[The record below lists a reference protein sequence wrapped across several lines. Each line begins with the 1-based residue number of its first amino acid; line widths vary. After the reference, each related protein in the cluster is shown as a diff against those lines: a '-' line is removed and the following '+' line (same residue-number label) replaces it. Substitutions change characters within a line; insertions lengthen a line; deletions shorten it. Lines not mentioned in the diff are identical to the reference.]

1 METTNNKHSAYQT
14 DVNKIITFL
23 EHDTTDVEVLNKA
36 QAKLDKLA
44 AQYQDD
50 ESIGVERYM
59 LYQAQAML
67 SYRLGET
74 AKARQ
79 FIDEAINV
87 RGESYDLAEQLLAH
101 LDEGF
106 VPKPTTR
113 WVVLMAM
120 PVPLLVLIALAQFV
134 VHFVL
139 AKTDTT
145 AGVAGTTSLAT
156 MTVNIFSLL
165 GGVAA
170 VITLLL
176 IPVWVIQLIKARRY
190 NLQHGYALKK
200 KNAVIVAVFLGLWYW
215 LYTYE
220 RNKTKFW
227 VNFALSIVSA
237 GYWGIIA
244 WIWAIVDASTKPDEY
259 YEQYPNYDA

>member
-1 METTNNKHSAYQT
+1 MDTANHRHSEYQT
-14 DVNKIITFL
+14 DVNKIIAFL
-23 EHDTTDVEVLNKA
+23 EHDTTDIEVLNKA
-36 QAKLDKLA
+36 QTRLDRLA
-44 AQYQDD
+44 TQYQDD
-50 ESIGVERYM
+50 ESLGIGRYK

-67 SYRLGET
+67 SYRLGDT

-79 FIDEAINV
+79 FIEEAISV
-87 RGESYDLAEQLLAH
+87 RGQNYNLAEQLLAH

-120 PVPLLVLIALAQFV
+120 PVPLLVLIALAQFIE
-134 VHFVL
+134 HFVL
-139 AKTDTT
+139 AKTSTT
-145 AGVAGTTSLAT
+145 PGVGSATLAT
-156 MTVNIFSLL
+156 TTVNIFSVL
-165 GGVAA
+165 GGVTA
-170 VITLLL
+170 VLTLLL

-200 KNAVIVAVFLGLWYW
+200 KNAVLVAVFLGLWYW

-227 VNFALSIVSA
+227 INFTLSIVSA